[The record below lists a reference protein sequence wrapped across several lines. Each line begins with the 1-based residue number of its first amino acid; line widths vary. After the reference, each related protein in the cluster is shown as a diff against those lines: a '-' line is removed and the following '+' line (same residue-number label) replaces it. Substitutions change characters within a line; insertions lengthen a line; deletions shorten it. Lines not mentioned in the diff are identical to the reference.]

1 MSGEKDMEST
11 DKIMDSNREA
21 LGLMGG
27 IVDEW
32 VKAAEDRGA
41 TLEKGQPM
49 TDEDRKIRNVKFFKK
64 RFVK

>member
-1 MSGEKDMEST
+1 MSGKKDMEST
-11 DKIMDSNREA
+11 DKIMESNREA

-49 TDEDRKIRNVKFFKK
+49 SDWPDDAR
-64 RFVK
+64 

>member
-11 DKIMDSNREA
+11 DKIMESNREA

-32 VKAAEDRGA
+32 VKAVEARGA
-41 TLEKGQPM
+41 TIGEEK
-49 TDEDRKIRNVKFFKK
+49 DNR
-64 RFVK
+64 